1 MKLSEMNATT
11 LSVGVLGGVAVW
23 FTAEV
28 IKVPVWV
35 AFIAW
40 ASFAVL
46 GGGPQGWMRS
56 IASNFVG
63 IFWGSAALIAS
74 QQNVDSVLLASVAVG
89 IGSAG
94 MVASSR
100 QPFLALPAIVWGFA
114 STVGIT
120 AVTGRELAST
130 AVMSNPTTIAV
141 GAMVVGASFGLL
153 AETVAKALTRPERN
167 PTTPTG
173 HPSPLEH
180 RA

>member
-1 MKLSEMNATT
+1 MSETNAAT
-11 LSVGVLGGVAVW
+11 LSVGLLGGVAVW

-46 GGGPQGWMRS
+46 GGGTDGWVRS
-56 IASNFVG
+56 VASNLVG
-63 IFWGSAALIAS
+63 IAWGSAAVIAG
-74 QQNVDSVLLASVAVG
+74 QQDADSVLLASVAVG

-100 QPFLALPAIVWGFA
+100 VPLLELPAIVWGFA

-120 AVTGRELAST
+120 AVTGREIAST
-130 AVMSNPTTIAV
+130 AIADNPTTFAI
-141 GAMVVGASFGLL
+141 GAMVVGATFGLASEHL
-153 AETVAKALTRPERN
+153 AKTLTTRAPATAEAGTPALEP
-167 PTTPTG
+167 
-173 HPSPLEH
+173 